1 MKKLIL
7 TIFII
12 SFFPILCLS
21 DTILWQ
27 KNLAARTFEFH
38 PNNNYLAVDY
48 GLGIT
53 LRDVL
58 TGEEIRKVIDVKKD
72 GALAMNFSKDGK
84 YLACGSGSGRIWVW
98 DTETW
103 EERVVDEIPGGL
115 TNITGILSIQFS
127 PDGKFLAAAASNYGM
142 VIYETTTWKRIDKWN
157 GFPSI
162 GGGLLA
168 SATNVSFRF
177 DSKALAITSNQANKV
192 FLYDINAKQPYD
204 SLYGASAQFSPVR
217 NELLVI
223 KVIKSNGN
231 YINDGLNYYKF
242 DISNQPEHLAL
253 GVLQFNFTNDGNYIV
268 RFGEF
273 PANVDIIDIKNKVNK
288 YNFKYIDDFS
298 FGY

>member
-115 TNITGILSIQFS
+115 TNITGIPQRRQLCWAHLVHNLRGRAEAVGPWQAEATALLWLAEEVLVIWAMVREGTLDRGTMQGMIHAIQPALWERVAPGQHRKDTLGS
-127 PDGKFLAAAASNYGM
+127 LCADLVPRWDALWTFLHAAGGEPTNNAAERALRPTVLWRKGCYG
-142 VIYETTTWKRIDKWN
+142 TQ
-157 GFPSI
+157 
-162 GGGLLA
+162 
-168 SATNVSFRF
+168 SATGSRFVERMLTVSATCQQH
-177 DSKALAITSNQANKV
+177 DCLLLPYLVDAITAYWAGHPAPK
-192 FLYDINAKQPYD
+192 
-204 SLYGASAQFSPVR
+204 
-217 NELLVI
+217 LLP
-223 KVIKSNGN
+223 SGT
-231 YINDGLNYYKF
+231 
-242 DISNQPEHLAL
+242 P
-253 GVLQFNFTNDGNYIV
+253 
-268 RFGEF
+268 
-273 PANVDIIDIKNKVNK
+273 
-288 YNFKYIDDFS
+288 
-298 FGY
+298 